1 MNYSYAP
8 IKIAMADDHEI
19 FREGFKLLLKN
30 QNEVELVGE
39 AENGRELL
47 FLIEKSNPEV
57 VIVDIK
63 MPVMDGI
70 ESCKEIRKKFPD
82 IKVIALSMF
91 NDDNLIVDM
100 LEAGA
105 RGYLLKNTNK
115 MELIEAIKTVY
126 EGRNYYSSETSAKLM
141 SMIGQSKYNPYRNQP
156 PAKFTKREKDVIR
169 LICEQYTT
177 KEIAEKLGLSIRT
190 VESHREN
197 IQEKSNAKNAIGV
210 VIYAIKH
217 DIFQIQK

>member
-1 MNYSYAP
+1 MNYSDVGT
-8 IKIAMADDHEI
+8 IRIGIADDHAI
-19 FREGFKLLLKN
+19 FREGFKVLLKN
-30 QNEVELVGE
+30 QTELELVCE
-39 AENGRELL
+39 AENGEQLL
-47 FLIEKSNPEV
+47 EFTEQEQPDV

-70 ESCKEIRKKFPD
+70 EVCKQIKKKFPD

-115 MELIEAIKTVY
+115 AELLLAVRTVY
-126 EGRNYYSSETSAKLM
+126 RGSTYYCDATSLKLTK
-141 SMIGQSKYNPYRNQP
+141 MIAESKFNPYKRHP
-156 PAKFTKREKDVIR
+156 VKKFTGREIDIIR
-169 LICEQYTT
+169 LICEQQTN
-177 KEIAEKLGLSIRT
+177 KEIAHNLGLSIRT

-197 IQEKSNAKNAIGV
+197 IQEKTGAKNMIGV
-210 VIYAIKH
+210 AVYAIKH
-217 DIFQIQK
+217 GIYEV